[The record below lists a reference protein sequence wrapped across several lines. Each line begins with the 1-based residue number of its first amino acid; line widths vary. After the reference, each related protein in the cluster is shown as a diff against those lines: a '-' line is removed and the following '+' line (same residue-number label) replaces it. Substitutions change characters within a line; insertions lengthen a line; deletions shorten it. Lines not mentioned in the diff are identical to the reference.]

1 MTEAKVN
8 TELKLK
14 CPVCGEDVTVTVNLK
29 VEAPNPSKTG
39 VMPTV
44 PKNDHLSCIGKA
56 EVHSASKPLL
66 VDPPKGEHPFGTK
79 TNIPK
84 IDIIM
89 TDNEGYI
96 YDVAKLSVFV
106 NHNPRPIHTGIGRGI
121 EATSE
126 YTLMVTLTGNT
137 DYVEA
142 VQAKTGEGHLKT
154 FTVSVY
160 EEKEPGQTTR
170 KVKESFEGCKLFT
183 TDAASKVIGLKAL
196 KRVV

>member
-29 VEAPNPSKTG
+29 VEAPDMSKTG
-39 VMPTV
+39 ILPIA
-44 PKNDHLSCIGKA
+44 PKNDHLSCIGEA

-66 VDPPKGEHPFGTK
+66 VDSPKEEHPFGTK

-96 YDVAKLSVFV
+96 YDVANLTVFV
-106 NHNPRPIHTGIGRGI
+106 NHNPRPIQTGIGIGI

-126 YTLMVTLTGNT
+126 HTLMVTLAGNT

-142 VQAKTGEGHLKT
+142 VQARTGEGHLKT

-170 KVKESFEGCKLFT
+170 KIRESFEGCKLFT
-183 TDAASKVIGLKAL
+183 TDAASKVIGLKASR
-196 KRVV
+196 KVV